1 MNLQNKTSSMK
12 SINGQLYI
20 ENIPVIDLAREY
32 GSPCYIYS
40 YEIITNNFLKYK
52 KETRNQDL
60 ICYAVKA
67 NSNINILKLLAGLGS
82 GFDVVSGNELKRCLT
97 AGVDKNKIVFSGVG
111 KSYEELE
118 YAVNSEI
125 LSINIESVGEFKRIS
140 KIANKLN
147 KKVNCALRVN
157 PDISIGSHKYI
168 ETGSKTS
175 KFGLDGQSIDEILK
189 LSYED
194 NLIKIC
200 TVACHIGSQ
209 ISDENL
215 IIESLECIKSIAA
228 KLEDKG
234 HQIEFLD
241 IGGGLGIRYR
251 DENEVNPKALLD
263 KVKNVLKNTDYK
275 IILEPGRSIIG
286 ASGILV
292 TKVEYIKDAGEK
304 RFAIIDVGM
313 NDFIRPSLYEAWHE
327 VREVE
332 NKDINSHTYDLAGP
346 VCETGDVLAENRELK
361 VLPGDYLAFMDV
373 GAYGSV
379 MSSNYNSRLKP
390 IELLVNKDAVEVIKR
405 KETFEDLVALEI

>member
-1 MNLQNKTSSMK
+1 MNLQNKTSMK

-52 KETRNQDL
+52 KETRKQDL

-140 KIANKLN
+140 KIANRLN
-147 KKVNCALRVN
+147 KTVNCALRVN

>member
-1 MNLQNKTSSMK
+1 MET
-12 SINGQLYI
+12 INGQLYI
-20 ENIPVIDLAREY
+20 ESIPVIELAKEY

-40 YEIITNNFLKYK
+40 SEIITNNFLKYK
-52 KETRNQDL
+52 EEIRSQDL

-82 GFDVVSGNELKRCLT
+82 GFDVVSGNELKRCLK

-125 LSINIESVGEFKRIS
+125 LSINIESVGEFNRIS
-140 KIANKLN
+140 EIAKKLN
-147 KKVNCALRVN
+147 KTVNCALRVN

-175 KFGLDGQSIDEILK
+175 KFGLDSQSINEISK

-194 NLIKIC
+194 NLIEISS
-200 TVACHIGSQ
+200 VACHIGSQ
-209 ISDENL
+209 ISDEDL
-215 IIESLECIKSIAA
+215 ILESLECIKSVAA
-228 KLEDKG
+228 KLEDDG
-234 HQIEFLD
+234 HRIEFLD
-241 IGGGLGIRYR
+241 IGGGLGIRYK

-263 KVKNVLKNTDYK
+263 KVKNVLKNTEYK

>member
-1 MNLQNKTSSMK
+1 MNLQNKTSMK

-52 KETRNQDL
+52 KETRKQDL

-67 NSNINILKLLAGLGS
+67 TSNINILKLLAGLGS

-140 KIANKLN
+140 KIANRLN
-147 KKVNCALRVN
+147 KTVNCALRVN

-189 LSYED
+189 FSCED
-194 NLIKIC
+194 NLIKISS
-200 TVACHIGSQ
+200 VACHIGSQ

-215 IIESLECIKSIAA
+215 ILESLECIKSVAA
-228 KLEDKG
+228 KLENNG
-234 HQIEFLD
+234 HHIEFLD

-263 KVKNVLKNTDYK
+263 KVKNVLKNTNYK

>member
-1 MNLQNKTSSMK
+1 MNLQNKTSMK

-20 ENIPVIDLAREY
+20 ENIPVLDLAREY

-82 GFDVVSGNELKRCLT
+82 GFDVVSGNELKRCLI

-118 YAVNSEI
+118 YAINSEI

-390 IELLVNKDAVEVIKR
+390 IELLVNKDVVEVIKR

>member
-1 MNLQNKTSSMK
+1 MNLQNKTSMK

-82 GFDVVSGNELKRCLT
+82 GFDVVSGNELKRCLI

>member
-1 MNLQNKTSSMK
+1 MNLQNKTSMK

-82 GFDVVSGNELKRCLT
+82 GFDVVSGNELKRCLI

-263 KVKNVLKNTDYK
+263 KVKNVLKNTNYK

-390 IELLVNKDAVEVIKR
+390 IELLVNKDVVEVIKR

>member
-1 MNLQNKTSSMK
+1 MNLQNKTSMK
-12 SINGQLYI
+12 SINGKLYI
-20 ENIPVIDLAREY
+20 ENIPVLDLAREY

-82 GFDVVSGNELKRCLT
+82 GFDVVSGNELKRCLI

-118 YAVNSEI
+118 YAVDSEI

-147 KKVNCALRVN
+147 KTVNCALRVN
-157 PDISIGSHKYI
+157 PNISTGSHKYI

-189 LSYED
+189 LSDED
-194 NLIKIC
+194 NLIKISS
-200 TVACHIGSQ
+200 VACHIGSQ
-209 ISDENL
+209 ISDEDL
-215 IIESLECIKSIAA
+215 ILESLECIKSVAA
-228 KLEDKG
+228 KLEDNG
-234 HQIEFLD
+234 HHIEFLD

-332 NKDINSHTYDLAGP
+332 NKDINSYTYDLAGP

-390 IELLVNKDAVEVIKR
+390 IELLVNKDVVEVIKR

>member
-1 MNLQNKTSSMK
+1 MNLQNKTSMK

-118 YAVNSEI
+118 YAINSEI

-390 IELLVNKDAVEVIKR
+390 IELLVNKDVVEVIKR

>member
-20 ENIPVIDLAREY
+20 ENIPVLDLAREY

-97 AGVDKNKIVFSGVG
+97 AGVDRNKIVFSGVG

-118 YAVNSEI
+118 YAINSEI

-140 KIANKLN
+140 KIANQLN

-390 IELLVNKDAVEVIKR
+390 IELLVNKDVVEVIKR

>member
-1 MNLQNKTSSMK
+1 MNLQNKTSMK
-12 SINGQLYI
+12 SINGKLYI
-20 ENIPVIDLAREY
+20 ENIPVLDLAREY

-82 GFDVVSGNELKRCLT
+82 GFDVVSGNELKRCLI

-118 YAVNSEI
+118 YAINSEI
-125 LSINIESVGEFKRIS
+125 LSINIESVGEFNRIS
-140 KIANKLN
+140 EIAKKLN
-147 KKVNCALRVN
+147 KTVNCALRVN

-390 IELLVNKDAVEVIKR
+390 IELLVNKDVVEVIKR